1 MSPFDADHTPSGSER
16 KIDHIDRRLEVV
28 VSLLQDLKAQL
39 PPKSSHVPSPD
50 SDLTAAS
57 GPSIKLTPPL
67 ASPSSHSPSHR
78 NEGPLASVVEGDSSL
93 TAHSTF
99 ANDVL
104 HKVVGQLE
112 DPSRLQ
118 MGDTLDTLRQLVDA
132 MKQQSASHEMAY
144 PNAQS
149 FALPASAM
157 LKGLELPPIEK
168 SVKVLS
174 LARGQYRLSSAENPD
189 LSSLTLTGR

>member
-1 MSPFDADHTPSGSER
+1 MPPLHVYADGTTPPSER

-39 PPKSSHVPSPD
+39 PPESSNAPSPD
-50 SDLTAAS
+50 SGPATTRH
-57 GPSIKLTPPL
+57 PSIKLTTPV
-67 ASPSSHSPSHR
+67 ASPPCHSPAHR
-78 NEGPLASVVEGDSSL
+78 NDGLAASVVEGDSSL

-99 ANDVL
+99 ANDLL

-112 DPSRLQ
+112 DPSRIN

-132 MKQQSASHEMAY
+132 MKQQPASHEMTY

-149 FALPASAM
+149 LALPASAM
-157 LKGLELPPIEK
+157 LKGLELPPIQK

-174 LARGQYRLSSAENPD
+174 LARGQQ
-189 LSSLTLTGR
+189 LTGA

>member
-1 MSPFDADHTPSGSER
+1 
-16 KIDHIDRRLEVV
+16 
-28 VSLLQDLKAQL
+28 
-39 PPKSSHVPSPD
+39 
-50 SDLTAAS
+50 
-57 GPSIKLTPPL
+57 
-67 ASPSSHSPSHR
+67 
-78 NEGPLASVVEGDSSL
+78 
-93 TAHSTF
+93 
-99 ANDVL
+99 
-104 HKVVGQLE
+104 
-112 DPSRLQ
+112 

-174 LARGQYRLSSAENPD
+174 LARGQYRLSSAEPRLVKPD
-189 LSSLTLTGR
+189 TDWKMSSGRFLSSVLDLRGLSCHHGESIVHGISIPR

>member
-1 MSPFDADHTPSGSER
+1 MSALYADRTPSGSER

-39 PPKSSHVPSPD
+39 SPKPSHVSSPG
-50 SDLTAAS
+50 SDPTAAS
-57 GPSIKLTPPL
+57 GPSIKLTPPV
-67 ASPSSHSPSHR
+67 ASPPCPSPSHR
-78 NEGPLASVVEGDSSL
+78 SEGPPAPVVEGDSSL

-104 HKVVGQLE
+104 HKVVGRLE
-112 DPSRLQ
+112 DPSRIL

-132 MKQQSASHEMAY
+132 MKEQSASHEMAY

-174 LARGQYRLSSAENPD
+174 LARGQY
-189 LSSLTLTGR
+189 